1 MKESSI
7 LSTFALFI
15 YAIENRI
22 LIVRLGIPD
31 GNHTDI
37 RTSNS
42 GYKSLVNEF
51 ELEKSVIWPADTK
64 YYTDYKSNHG
74 YRHNDFSKRGKA
86 RQIEQ
91 TSFDERMPG
100 KCMKYFQ

>member
-1 MKESSI
+1 MKELSI
-7 LSTFALFI
+7 LSTIALFI

-22 LIVRLGIPD
+22 LIVRLRIHYR
-31 GNHTDI
+31 NRTDI

-42 GYKSLVNEF
+42 GYNSLVNEF

-74 YRHNDFSKRGKA
+74 YRINDFSKRGKA

-91 TSFDERMPG
+91 TSFDERIPG
-100 KCMKYFQ
+100 KGMKYFH